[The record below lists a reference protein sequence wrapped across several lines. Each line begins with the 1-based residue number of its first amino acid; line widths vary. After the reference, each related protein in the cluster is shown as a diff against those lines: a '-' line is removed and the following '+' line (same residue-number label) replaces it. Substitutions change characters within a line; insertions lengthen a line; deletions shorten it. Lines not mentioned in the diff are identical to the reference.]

1 MGKANAMR
9 IYAGC
14 LLNLWDEFYLTTS
27 FLDER
32 TPTASLEGGIT
43 PYEAYYNHTPDY
55 AHPPVY
61 ATIMYQY

>member
-14 LLNLWDEFYLTTS
+14 LLNLWDEFYLTAA
-27 FLDER
+27 FLNEQ

-43 PYEAYYNHTPDY
+43 PYEAYYNRAPDY
-55 AHPPVY
+55 ARLCE
-61 ATIMYQY
+61 IGR